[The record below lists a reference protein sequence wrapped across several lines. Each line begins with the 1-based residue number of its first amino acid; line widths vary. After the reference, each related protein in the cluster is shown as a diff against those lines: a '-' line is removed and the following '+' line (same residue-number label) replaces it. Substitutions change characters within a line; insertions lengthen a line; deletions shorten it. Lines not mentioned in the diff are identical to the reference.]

1 MTTKDDHGGLHI
13 DSDWKTEAAREKERL
28 AAQEKKEAA
37 TKPAGGGEPPIG
49 FMDLVN
55 MLAMQAAIGLGGYQ
69 GPGGERIPPNAA
81 AAKHNIDL
89 LEVLQEKTKGNL
101 SADEEKV
108 LGAVLYELRMNF
120 VQATSAAPPPTA
132 PKP

>member
-1 MTTKDDHGGLHI
+1 MTDTNDGGGLHI

-28 AAQEKKEAA
+28 AAQERKEAGSA
-37 TKPAGGGEPPIG
+37 GEPPIG
-49 FMDLVN
+49 FLDLVN
-55 MLAMQAAIGLGGYQ
+55 LLAMQAAIGLGGYQ
-69 GPGGERIPPNAA
+69 GPGGERIAPNPI

-101 SADEEKV
+101 SADEEKM

-120 VQATSAAPPPTA
+120 VNATTTPPPAAP
-132 PKP
+132 KE